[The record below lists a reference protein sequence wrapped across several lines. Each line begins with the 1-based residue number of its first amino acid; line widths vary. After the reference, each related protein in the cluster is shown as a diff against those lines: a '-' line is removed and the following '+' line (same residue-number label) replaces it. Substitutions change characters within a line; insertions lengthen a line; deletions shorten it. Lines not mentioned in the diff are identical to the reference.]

1 MFEDITIMIP
11 TLGRLHKQQT
21 LESLSP
27 LLQERTVLVVDE
39 DEFED
44 HDMQYFD
51 KCEVHPLPDHIKGIA
66 PVRQWC
72 VDNCDTPYLFLIDDD
87 MVFFKRDDLDI
98 KLSRTDHEELEEM
111 FTNLVSWME
120 KDLYR
125 LVGVSARQGN
135 NHVEQDFRDV
145 TRQMNFH
152 GIDVE
157 FFRDKG
163 LRFDGS
169 EVMEDFNL
177 LLNMFTRGYPNR
189 VYYQYCWNQLGSGA
203 EGGCSTYRTNDLQRK
218 CALEL
223 KEKFPD
229 FVTVVEKKSKSGW
242 QGMETRTDVRIQ
254 WKKAFE
260 SSQEL

>member
-1 MFEDITIMIP
+1 MFDDITIMIP
-11 TLGRLHKQQT
+11 TLGRLNKQQT
-21 LESLSP
+21 LETLSP
-27 LLQERTVLVVDE
+27 ALQERTTLVTNE
-39 DEFED
+39 DEWMEHALEHEFSC
-44 HDMQYFD
+44 FNIIAS
-51 KCEVHPLPDHIKGIA
+51 PAKGIA
-66 PVRQWC
+66 AVRQWC
-72 VDNCDTPYLFLIDDD
+72 IDNCTTPYLFLIDDD
-87 MVFFKRDDLDI
+87 MVFFKRQELDI
-98 KLSRTDHEELEEM
+98 KLSRTTDEELDTM
-111 FTNLVSWME
+111 FQNLIAWME
-120 KDLYR
+120 HSDYP

-157 FFRDKG
+157 FFRKEG

-177 LLNMFTRGYPNR
+177 LLTMFTRGIPNR

-203 EGGCSTYRTNDLQRK
+203 DGGCSTYRTNELQRK

-229 FVTVVEKKSKSGW
+229 FVAVVEKESKTGW
-242 QGMETRTDVRIQ
+242 DGMKTRTDVRVQ
-254 WKKAFE
+254 WKKAFASYE
-260 SSQEL
+260 DL

>member
-1 MFEDITIMIP
+1 MIP

-21 LESLSP
+21 LEVLSP
-27 LLQERTVLVVDE
+27 ALQERTALIVNQS
-39 DEFED
+39 EFED

-51 KCEVHPLPDHIKGIA
+51 TCEVYAVPENIKGIA
-66 PVRQWC
+66 AVRQWC
-72 VDNCDTPYLFLIDDD
+72 LDSCDTKYLFLIDDD

-98 KLSRTDHEELEEM
+98 KLTRTTHEELEEM
-111 FTNLVSWME
+111 FTNLISWME
-120 KDLYR
+120 HDNYP

-135 NHVEQDFRDV
+135 NHVEQDYRDV

-152 GIDVE
+152 GVNTA
-157 FFRDKG
+157 FFQDNG

-177 LLNMFTRGYPNR
+177 LLNMFTQGFPNR

-203 EGGCSTYRTNDLQRK
+203 EGGCSTYRTNELQRK

-229 FVTVVEKKSKSGW
+229 FVAVVEKESKTGW
-242 QGMETRTDVRIQ
+242 EGMKTRTDVRIQ

-260 SSQEL
+260 SSQEEL